1 MTLATALTTAG
12 RFGLLTVTCGLW
24 LALLVSIPAAAD
36 STTPYGGFDWYGSV
50 YPMLGVDNADGA
62 GGELSGGAIL
72 SAGFRANR
80 WLAVEVGG
88 EWAHGFRYDRGSG
101 PKTCMGTGGASNRY
115 NAWQITAGGR
125 LYFTDSMI
133 QPFLLGHGG
142 LIQTRDSGGGRSCK
156 SSGFVARLGGGVEV
170 FVMNDI
176 AISLLGAYVL
186 PVSGGARDHDYIS
199 IGLGLTWY

>member
-12 RFGLLTVTCGLW
+12 RIGLLTVTCGLW
-24 LALLVSIPAAAD
+24 LALLVPIPAAAD
-36 STTPYGGFDWYGSV
+36 STQYGGFDWYGSV
-50 YPMLGVDNADGA
+50 YPMLAVDNADGA
-62 GGELSGGAIL
+62 GGKLSGGAIL

-80 WLAVEVGG
+80 WLSVEVGG
-88 EWAHGFRYDRGSG
+88 EWAHRFRYDRGSG
-101 PKTCMGTGGASNRY
+101 PKTCTGTGGASKRY

-170 FVMNDI
+170 FVTNDI
-176 AISLLGAYVL
+176 ALSLLGAYVL
-186 PVSGGARDHDYIS
+186 PVTGGARDHDYIS